1 MVATEIREL
10 ISEQQVAIPLQRQWP
25 QLGRELFTLECAL
38 TETVVTYDTPLTEQ
52 EKMERKDRIKGRI
65 LAQLYRNEEK
75 HSRDAR
81 YRAYLVVK
89 KGKAAEI
96 VGHPYHVDTNG
107 TKRELPYTGLE
118 GYYAGSERTSD
129 YPGLTREA
137 IIQEEAQIGAALLRT
152 IKKRSIEKY
161 TWARFAKLKK
171 ALECGEPDVE
181 DLRSIVLLWAQV
193 VTRLHVRVYHNQEFE
208 ATISEQIEQIEK
220 LLGGAPASTK
230 EEKEYKSIL
239 QAEYQR
245 LKNERNKLSEEEKE
259 DEREERRKRERI
271 RRERLRAYNHFRE
284 QTYDL
289 LKEAGKSEY
298 AIRVRD
304 ANWTEATI
312 IETIRLPKSCER
324 NEYMPLEV
332 MLTPEDLEGY
342 LFLAQLGEIGGDPL
356 ARSVLISNKT
366 TRDLPRY

>member
-1 MVATEIREL
+1 MVATETGER

-38 TETVVTYDTPLTEQ
+38 TETVVTYDAPLTEQ
-52 EKMERKDRIKGRI
+52 EKMERKDRIRGCI
-65 LAQLYRNEEK
+65 LAQLYRTEEK

-81 YRAYLVVK
+81 YRAFLVVK

-96 VGHPYHVDTNG
+96 VGHPYYVDTNG

-118 GYYAGSERTSD
+118 GYYAGSERTSN

-137 IIQEEAQIGAALLRT
+137 IIQEEAQIGVALLKT
-152 IKKRSIEKY
+152 VKKRSIERY
-161 TWARFAKLKK
+161 AWARFAKLKK

-193 VTRLHVRVYHNQEFE
+193 VTRLHVRVYNNQEFE
-208 ATISEQIEQIEK
+208 TTISEQIEQLEK
-220 LLGGAPASTK
+220 LLSAAPARTK

-239 QAEYQR
+239 QAECQR
-245 LKNERNKLSEEEKE
+245 LKNERNNLSEEEKE
-259 DEREERRKRERI
+259 DERKERRKRESI
-271 RRERLRAYNHFRE
+271 RRERLRAYNRFRE
-284 QTYDL
+284 ETYDL

-312 IETIRLPKSCER
+312 VETIRLPKTGER
-324 NEYMPLEV
+324 NDNMSIEV
-332 MLTPEDLEGY
+332 RLTPEQLEGY
-342 LFLAQLGEIGGDPL
+342 LFLARLGEIGGEPL
-356 ARSVLISNKT
+356 ARSVLTSNT
-366 TRDLPRY
+366 PTRDFP

>member
-1 MVATEIREL
+1 MVATEIGER
-10 ISEQQVAIPLQRQWP
+10 ISEQRAAIPLQRQWP

-38 TETVVTYDTPLTEQ
+38 TETYDAPLSEQ
-52 EKMERKDRIKGRI
+52 EKMERKERIRGHI
-65 LAQLYRNEEK
+65 LAQLYRDEEK

-81 YRAYLVVK
+81 YRAFLVVR

-96 VGHPYHVDTNG
+96 VGHPYYIETNG
-107 TKRELPYTGLE
+107 AKRELPYTGLE

-137 IIQEEAQIGAALLRT
+137 ILREEAQIGVALLRA
-152 IKKRSIEKY
+152 IKKRSIETY
-161 TWARFAKLKK
+161 AWARFARLKK
-171 ALECGEPDVE
+171 ALACGEPDIE
-181 DLRSIVLLWAQV
+181 DLRSLVLLWAQV

-208 ATISEQIEQIEK
+208 ATISEQIEQLEK
-220 LLGGAPASTK
+220 LLGGAPAGTK
-230 EEKEYKSIL
+230 EEKAYKSIL

-245 LKNERNKLSEEEKE
+245 LKNERNNLSEEEKE
-259 DEREERRKRERI
+259 DERKERRKRESI

-284 QTYDL
+284 ETYDL

-312 IETIRLPKSCER
+312 TETIRLPKTGES
-324 NEYMPLEV
+324 NDYPSIEV
-332 MLTPEDLEGY
+332 KLTPEQLEGY

-356 ARSVLISNKT
+356 ARSVLISNS
-366 TRDLPRY
+366 RVGNNL